1 MQENEVP
8 IQGFDQQAKKKEE
21 AEGGTFCCSICRLE
35 ETYHCRGPVPYF
47 CKTVRVSPDSYIA
60 RDPFMPPG
68 QRSFLL
74 LGSDC
79 YACSKPV
86 CQACSLFFAK
96 RFCKPCAVVISY
108 QDDYEES
115 KFDFSDLCPL
125 SYRVVQIVQN
135 SSDQVFHLKKSLE
148 DRSNDAKQIQA
159 LVKSGVDSTLE
170 VIEKFGKYLEKM
182 DRETRMSDRKMHQE
196 IMVKLEQDGKKVS
209 SEISS
214 MFSKFEENNNR
225 LFENMKSEIRAAT
238 LPILEEL
245 NKFERK
251 VSQFDNEFQAL
262 ESKTKTAL
270 GQIDRFNCSK
280 YYEKL
285 TVTTLQNGK
294 KYYLGDKKVTWR
306 DAKHICEEN
315 DMSLASLKTRR
326 EIKLLWRV
334 AKIDK
339 ESGSWLSASDI
350 GRRPGHFV
358 WRGGERVSR
367 EKDWW
372 AKNEPNDFGKGKEA
386 CIGVFN
392 DSLFS
397 DPCNYTAHFICEL
410 PAECY

>member
-1 MQENEVP
+1 M
-8 IQGFDQQAKKKEE
+8 
-21 AEGGTFCCSICRLE
+21 
-35 ETYHCRGPVPYF
+35 
-47 CKTVRVSPDSYIA
+47 KTSANLMLTAAVRAV
-60 RDPFMPPG
+60 
-68 QRSFLL
+68 FLL
-74 LGSDC
+74 L
-79 YACSKPV
+79 
-86 CQACSLFFAK
+86 SLQVA
-96 RFCKPCAVVISY
+96 ISY

-170 VIEKFGKYLEKM
+170 VVEKFGKYLEKM
-182 DRETRMSDRKMHQE
+182 DRETRTSDRKMHQE

-225 LFENMKSEIRAAT
+225 LFENMKNEVRAAT

-245 NKFERK
+245 KKFERK

-294 KYYLGDKKVTWR
+294 KYYLGESKVTWR

-326 EIKLLWRV
+326 EIKLLWKV

-339 ESGSWLSASDI
+339 ESRWLL
-350 GRRPGHFV
+350 V
-358 WRGGERVSR
+358 
-367 EKDWW
+367 
-372 AKNEPNDFGKGKEA
+372 
-386 CIGVFN
+386 IGV
-392 DSLFS
+392 
-397 DPCNYTAHFICEL
+397 
-410 PAECY
+410 